1 MVNKICIST
10 KSKKV
15 LIHFAKRLENVL
27 FSENIVNGHFSSKC
41 SGLSVPTVSL
51 SSIYKIAH

>member
-15 LIHFAKRLENVL
+15 LVHFAKKLENVL
-27 FSENIVNGHFSSKC
+27 FSENIVIGHFSSKC
-41 SGLSVPTVSL
+41 PGLSVPTVSL
-51 SSIYKIAH
+51 